1 MIDKPTLQKTVKN
14 KVESTLIAR
23 NKSTAL
29 NDECDFLAGAM
40 TVLQQVNVLLYDS
53 TEKESMDIVPPMWI
67 LLPMSGRSVIKE
79 LSNK

>member
-1 MIDKPTLQKTVKN
+1 MIDKETLKKTVKN

-67 LLPMSGRSVIKE
+67 FLPMSGRSIIKE
-79 LSNK
+79 LSDK

>member
-1 MIDKPTLQKTVKN
+1 MIDKETLKKTVKN

-67 LLPMSGRSVIKE
+67 FLPMSGRSIIKE
-79 LSNK
+79 LSSK

>member
-1 MIDKPTLQKTVKN
+1 MIDKETLKKTVKN

-67 LLPMSGRSVIKE
+67 FLPMSGRSIIKE